1 MGKRDILMREVEIFV
16 SNDGTQYIWNRDQE
30 EVILLNDAE
39 TKMVS
44 LKVSLMS
51 DEEILNRT
59 SGNGVPMGIPITLS
73 KDRLIEIRDNLVQ
86 ILKKGPFIDFEKH
99 VLERLVYDA
108 LLDDNHPEK
117 RGWNNS
123 EEVRECVLS
132 ASMVTGVRLN
142 VDHHHPENTEKVKHL
157 HPNLALVISGSKGTG
172 KGRLVLVILNEQ
184 TISVI
189 TIL

>member
-86 ILKKGPFIDFEKH
+86 ILKK
-99 VLERLVYDA
+99 VL
-108 LLDDNHPEK
+108 LL
-117 RGWNNS
+117 
-123 EEVRECVLS
+123 
-132 ASMVTGVRLN
+132 
-142 VDHHHPENTEKVKHL
+142 
-157 HPNLALVISGSKGTG
+157 
-172 KGRLVLVILNEQ
+172 ILKNMY
-184 TISVI
+184 
-189 TIL
+189 

>member
-1 MGKRDILMREVEIFV
+1 MREVEIFV

-30 EVILLNDAE
+30 EVILLSDDE

-108 LLDDNHPEK
+108 LLDDDHPEK
-117 RGWNNS
+117 RGWNNR

-142 VDHHHPENTEKVKHL
+142 VDHHHTKNTEKVKHL
-157 HPNLALVISGSKGTG
+157 HPNLALVISGSKDTG
-172 KGRLVLVILNEQ
+172 KRRLVLVILNKQ

-189 TIL
+189 TLL